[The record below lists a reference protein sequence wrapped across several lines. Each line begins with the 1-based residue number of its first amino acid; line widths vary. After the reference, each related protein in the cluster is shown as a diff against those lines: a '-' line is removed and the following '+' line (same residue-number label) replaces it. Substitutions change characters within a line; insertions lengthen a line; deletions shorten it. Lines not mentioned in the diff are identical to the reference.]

1 MTASAIESDS
11 SLPLE
16 ARLFAEKA
24 ARSVSEI
31 QHGVNNIADVI
42 VFLEILGYD
51 DRIAKENGFAG
62 GMAALANYIYPF
74 LDHYENENDA
84 PDWSSM
90 SSPVPD
96 KRKRLF
102 EALAIHTPWL
112 GALVILNMTGFSLWM
127 AQGLPADITISFV
140 AGVFIGLFVTEGSLQ
155 MFSRLFSIY
164 YEQRNVGETKRT
176 VHRSYAVVAAILA
189 LTSAGVLA
197 YSQANGIP
205 LELTAVTIGALATV
219 SVHRLSFN
227 IVFALKKIKVVLFAY
242 AAAFLSLILTY
253 YLLGPG
259 DVSTK
264 YFISLGVAF
273 LVLSAF
279 AGYYHTRILW
289 RMGKAGSSIRKRAG
303 APPFYS
309 PPLATEDTIRSRYGV
324 QLWES
329 LPYALYGT
337 FYFIMLLGDR
347 VLSWM
352 YNSHVII
359 QQNGAV
365 LPMAFNSEYH
375 VGADISLFA
384 LVPAAIMQYVLM
396 APLYSQI
403 NNKTL
408 GVSVAELGK
417 LDSFIMRTYWRMI
430 ALVLASAAASVGLL
444 HLLGPDVMTFF
455 SGTEYSL
462 KVMRYSSLGN
472 IAIAAFAANASMMIF
487 LNRARLPAI
496 LAIAGAVV
504 LMMLGNQF
512 GQDSSSDIAI
522 AYMISAAAA
531 AAASFA
537 VMIKL
542 LRGSPATNLLA
553 RFS

>member
-189 LTSAGVLA
+189 LTAAGVLA

-227 IVFALKKIKVVLFAY
+227 IVFALK
-242 AAAFLSLILTY
+242 
-253 YLLGPG
+253 
-259 DVSTK
+259 
-264 YFISLGVAF
+264 
-273 LVLSAF
+273 
-279 AGYYHTRILW
+279 R
-289 RMGKAGSSIRKRAG
+289 
-303 APPFYS
+303 
-309 PPLATEDTIRSRYGV
+309 
-324 QLWES
+324 
-329 LPYALYGT
+329 
-337 FYFIMLLGDR
+337 
-347 VLSWM
+347 
-352 YNSHVII
+352 
-359 QQNGAV
+359 
-365 LPMAFNSEYH
+365 
-375 VGADISLFA
+375 
-384 LVPAAIMQYVLM
+384 
-396 APLYSQI
+396 
-403 NNKTL
+403 
-408 GVSVAELGK
+408 
-417 LDSFIMRTYWRMI
+417 
-430 ALVLASAAASVGLL
+430 
-444 HLLGPDVMTFF
+444 
-455 SGTEYSL
+455 
-462 KVMRYSSLGN
+462 
-472 IAIAAFAANASMMIF
+472 
-487 LNRARLPAI
+487 
-496 LAIAGAVV
+496 
-504 LMMLGNQF
+504 
-512 GQDSSSDIAI
+512 
-522 AYMISAAAA
+522 
-531 AAASFA
+531 
-537 VMIKL
+537 
-542 LRGSPATNLLA
+542 
-553 RFS
+553 